1 MPYIDLSFIMGYFPG
16 VRNSQ

>member
-16 VRNSQ
+16 VRN